1 MKQRIFNTLFWC
13 TLLASVVSLTLALVL
28 WDDTLTAQ
36 TQSQLKDYTQVVVSH
51 YQKLGDA
58 ALKESLL
65 PNYRLTLIAPDG
77 TVRFDSRQDP
87 QRMENHR
94 EREEVQAALH
104 QGKGSAERIS
114 STLNERTFYHAQQLS
129 DGNVI
134 RVSTT
139 TQTLWASR
147 GKLVGY
153 MVVIALLIALFARLL
168 ARFLVSRLLAPLEAL
183 SQEQLTESSAWEEDA
198 ELGPIVHRLKDQRTQ
213 LAQQL
218 VQIQEQHS
226 AMRAIARGMSEGFI
240 LLTPEGTILSMNQSA
255 AQILEAT
262 HATSNVRNQVGT
274 PLELPFEEH
283 GLDSLRTPAWQGRN
297 EREWS
302 RELLLGEKEYRLL
315 LNAID
320 ENDRCIGYALF
331 ILDMTLEKVAE
342 KQRREFTANVSHE
355 LKTPLQSI
363 IGASEI
369 IANGLVR
376 PEDIGNF
383 ANRIRNEG
391 IRLVELVNDLIFL
404 SRLDEAQA
412 PVGEEKTPR
421 SLKVLTEEVFEKVRA
436 QAQAKAVTLR
446 YSGDVMDIVTDSRY
460 LFELIRNL
468 VENAVKYH
476 TGHGEV
482 EVRST
487 LEPQSLVLE
496 VSDNGPGIASN
507 DLAHIFERFYRGQY
521 ARSQRIEGTGLGL
534 SIVKRVAR
542 YFNGT
547 VDVTSTQG
555 VGTTFTVRLPRERL
569 LRQTP

>member
-1 MKQRIFNTLFWC
+1 M
-13 TLLASVVSLTLALVL
+13 
-28 WDDTLTAQ
+28 
-36 TQSQLKDYTQVVVSH
+36 
-51 YQKLGDA
+51 
-58 ALKESLL
+58 
-65 PNYRLTLIAPDG
+65 
-77 TVRFDSRQDP
+77 
-87 QRMENHR
+87 
-94 EREEVQAALH
+94 
-104 QGKGSAERIS
+104 
-114 STLNERTFYHAQQLS
+114 
-129 DGNVI
+129 
-134 RVSTT
+134 
-139 TQTLWASR
+139 
-147 GKLVGY
+147 
-153 MVVIALLIALFARLL
+153 
-168 ARFLVSRLLAPLEAL
+168 SRLLAPLEAL
-183 SQEQLTESSAWEEDA
+183 SQERLTESSAWEEDA

-255 AQILEAT
+255 AQILDAT
-262 HATSNVRNQVGT
+262 QAISNVRNQVGA
-274 PLELPFEEH
+274 PLKLPFEEH
-283 GLDSLRTPAWQGRN
+283 GLDSLRTLAWQGRN

-302 RELLLGEKEYRLL
+302 RELLLGDKEYRLL

-421 SLKVLTEEVFEKVRA
+421 SLKTLTEEVFEKVRA

-496 VSDNGPGIASN
+496 VLDNGPGIAPN

>member
-13 TLLASVVSLTLALVL
+13 TLLASVVSLTLALLL

-51 YQKLGDA
+51 YQKLGDT

-153 MVVIALLIALFARLL
+153 MVVIALLIAFFARLL

-183 SQEQLTESSAWEEDA
+183 SQERLTESSAWEEDA

-255 AQILEAT
+255 AQILDAT
-262 HATSNVRNQVGT
+262 QAISNVRNQVGA
-274 PLELPFEEH
+274 PLKLPFEEH
-283 GLDSLRTPAWQGRN
+283 GLDSLRTLAWQGRN

-302 RELLLGEKEYRLL
+302 RELLLGDKEYRLL

-421 SLKVLTEEVFEKVRA
+421 SLKTLTEEVFEKVRA

-496 VSDNGPGIASN
+496 VLDNGPGIAPN